1 MLTTYGRTQTLN
13 WRSGVSAPATVTT
26 RYLALFTA
34 VGTVAGTGFAEAS
47 YTGYAR
53 VAVTFG
59 AASGTD
65 PDTIANTA
73 AVTFGTCTASPG
85 SNIIAWGVYD
95 ASSGGNLLEFDYIV
109 AGGTGSSGVWMP
121 FTASAASPSVIT
133 TPAHGFTAGQFV
145 VVTSEYGG
153 TLPTLSAGSFTG
165 VLTVAATVTTDSF
178 TLTTSGATALNASS
192 TGDGM
197 LRQVAPQAMVVNVT
211 PSFPVGYFVLAAA

>member
-13 WRSGVSAPATVTT
+13 WRSGTAPASTTT

-34 VGTVAGTGFAEAS
+34 IGTVAGTGFTETS

-65 PDTIANTA
+65 PDTISNSA

-85 SNIIAWGVYD
+85 SNIIGWGIYD
-95 ASSGGNLLEFDYIV
+95 AATGGNLIEFDYIV
-109 AGGTGSSGVWMP
+109 AGGTGSSGQYVP

-133 TPAHGFTAGQFV
+133 TPAHGLTAGQFV

-153 TLPTLSAGSFTG
+153 TLPTLSQGSFSG
-165 VLTVAATVTTDSF
+165 VLTVAATVTTDTF
-178 TLTTSGATALNASS
+178 TLTTSGAVALNASS

-197 LRQVAPQAMVVNVT
+197 LRQVVPQAMVTNLT
-211 PSFPVGYFVLAAA
+211 PSFPVGYFVLQAA